1 MATPYGSRLL
11 PTVVDETAASQP
23 GLTYAYVPISNRLSD
38 GFKAITFSDVATATN
53 YMAAWIHQNLGP
65 STSFQTIA
73 YMGPGD
79 LRYVVMFLAAVKCGY
94 KVDALV
100 SPLVEHK
107 PDLHLHKIEALN
119 DMIKADTQHYPYDKH
134 YDAVRWDPILI
145 LPSSGSTGPP
155 KPIVMNHATFA
166 VGDNDRNL
174 PRIPGR
180 VNQNWSLWNFPQ
192 EETFFSPF
200 PAFHLAGFSSM
211 VLLPI
216 YYQNAKLVMS
226 PPGRPPTG
234 HLVSEI
240 MDHFKLKSIFCPPIV
255 AEQLVQ
261 EPDGIDKCRSLKF
274 LLYAGGPLSQNAGEA
289 LSKVTDVCQ
298 FYGQTETGAIQAL
311 VPRREDWDSLEWNP
325 IQEVIMDPYDKDVYE
340 MTMRKNPS
348 LEKVRSL
355 SANFPDVEVW
365 HTKDLFRRHPT
376 KPALW
381 KFHGRVDDI
390 VVLSTGEK
398 FNPVPIEVQISAH
411 PLVNGALIV
420 GQGHPQ
426 PCLILEP
433 KDAHQTLE
441 TLTEAVWPTIEK
453 ANSQSPGQ
461 ARVTRDMILI
471 SSPSRPFQRSSKG
484 TVVRTATGDQYKDE
498 ITELYDREI
507 SRNPDQIILG
517 SPADQVEA
525 TKFVSDVVASAS
537 PAHDAQPSDDLFV
550 LGLDSL
556 QIIEIIK
563 LLKAGIRSGDP
574 AADISWISMRYIY
587 EHPSIAEISHAVTL
601 AHSNRGRTLR
611 PLSDGGTSQNRVQKM
626 EALLKKYTSDLPS
639 PIKRTGEQP
648 DPAPKIHVILTGSTG
663 SLGIQLLL
671 RLLSDPK
678 VARISCLDRSANAKE
693 RIENALSTWSPPPSI
708 ASSRVSFHQADYR
721 ARDFQ
726 LPSAILSDLSETAN
740 IIIHNAWKVD
750 FNHSLDTFEEVHIRG
765 VRNLIDFSASSP
777 LNPRIV
783 FVSSISS
790 VGGWHAVD
798 PQIAAI
804 PESLPPTLAAA
815 HPTGYSD
822 SKAVAEHILAD
833 AAKKSGLEVSIL
845 RVGQIAGPAAP
856 GNGAK
861 WNETEWFP
869 LMIKTVKTTGKIP
882 DGNALGDVDWIPVDL
897 LSSIIWELSP
907 VPQRAADKGY
917 DIGSLQVFHL
927 VNPQVRPWGEML
939 HVIKDGLGG
948 VGPWEE
954 LNIKDWT
961 LELENTDLNNKD
973 AVASRPAVKI
983 LQFFRD
989 VRDRQGVT
997 ITKGAVFSTDRAKG
1011 SSKTILRLGPV
1022 QDEWLLR
1029 PASSRAVPYTDALS
1043 SDSPAYSRAAVMRAS
1058 AVSRVG
1064 IVVPLSLA
1072 MEMACRASLDAS
1084 AAAKPGGVPRGG
1096 AHEPVVIR
1104 LE

>member
-11 PTVVDETAASQP
+11 PTVINETAASQP
-23 GLTYAYVPISNRLSD
+23 GLTYAYMPISNRLSD

-53 YMAAWIHQNLGP
+53 YMAAWIHHNLGL

-79 LRYVVMFLAAVKCGY
+79 LRYVVIFLAAVKCGY
-94 KVDALV
+94 KTQCRYFLFAPDVDALV
-100 SPLVEHK
+100 LPLLEHK
-107 PDLHLHKIEALN
+107 PDLHLHKIEALS
-119 DMIKADTQHYPYDKH
+119 DMTKADTQHYAYNKH
-134 YDAVRWDPILI
+134 YDA
-145 LPSSGSTGPP
+145 
-155 KPIVMNHATFA
+155 
-166 VGDNDRNL
+166 
-174 PRIPGR
+174 
-180 VNQNWSLWNFPQ
+180 
-192 EETFFSPF
+192 
-200 PAFHLAGFSSM
+200 
-211 VLLPI
+211 
-216 YYQNAKLVMS
+216 NAKLVMS

-261 EPDGIDKCRSLKF
+261 EPDGIDKCRNLKF
-274 LLYAGGPLSQNAGEA
+274 LLYAGGPLSQDAGEA

-325 IQEVIMDPYDKDVYE
+325 IQEVIMDPYDNDVYE

-348 LEKVRSL
+348 LEKVRSF

-398 FNPVPIEVQISAH
+398 FNPVPSEVHISAH
-411 PLVNGALIV
+411 PLINGALIV

-441 TLTEAVWPTIEK
+441 SLTEAVWPTIEK

-471 SSPSRPFQRSSKG
+471 SSPLRPFQRSAKG

-498 ITELYDREI
+498 ITELYGREI
-507 SRNPDQIILG
+507 SRNPEQIILR
-517 SPADQVEA
+517 SPAYQVEA
-525 TKFVSDVVASAS
+525 TKFVSDVVASAF
-537 PAHDAQPSDDLFV
+537 PADDAQPNDDLFV

-556 QIIEIIK
+556 QIMEIIK

-574 AADISWISMRYIY
+574 AADISWISMKYIY

-601 AHSNRGRTLR
+601 AHSNRGRILK
-611 PLSDGGTSQNRVQKM
+611 PLSDGDTSQNRVQKM
-626 EALLKKYTSDLPS
+626 ENLLKEYTSDLPS
-639 PIKRTGEQP
+639 PSKRTGEQP

-663 SLGIQLLL
+663 SLGTQILLQ
-671 RLLSDPK
+671 LLSDPK

-726 LPSAILSDLSETAN
+726 LPSEILSDLSETAN

-750 FNHSLDTFEEVHIRG
+750 FNHALDTFEEVHIRG
-765 VRNLIDFSASSP
+765 VRNFIDFSASSP

-790 VGGWHAVD
+790 VGDWHAVH
-798 PQIAAI
+798 PQTVAI

-815 HPTGYSD
+815 HPTGYSE

-833 AAKKSGLEVSIL
+833 AAKKSGIDVSIL
-845 RVGQIAGPAAP
+845 RVGQIAGPATP

-869 LMIKTVKTTGKIP
+869 LMIKTVKTTRKIP

-897 LSSIIWELSP
+897 LSSIIWELSS
-907 VPQRAADKGY
+907 VPRRAADEGD

-927 VNPQVRPWGEML
+927 VNPEVRPWGEML
-939 HVIKDGLGG
+939 PVIKAGLGG

-954 LNIKDWT
+954 LNMKDWT

-983 LQFFRD
+983 LHFFRD

-997 ITKGAVFSTDRAKG
+997 NTKGAVFSTDRAKG
-1011 SSKTILRLGPV
+1011 SSKTILRLSPV
-1022 QDEWLLR
+1022 QDEWLLRDMIPTLFYWAESRLHMKGR